1 MGRIDVYLRSIE
13 RFGAAGAV
21 LTSGQAVMLR
31 FPTGDRHATQVT
43 PHDQLVALIRECA
56 PPPALGQI
64 DANRPARFEIDSG
77 AMRYAISVAPRP
89 NAWQVVIEPAQAGS
103 GSQPMGVPT
112 PATGSGPK
120 GSPRVSQQMATT
132 LPPNPYG
139 GQPPLPPMGT
149 PTFGQRG
156 PGQSNS
162 AVQQMPQGG
171 QMDADEPQ
179 QESMFIERGQYDA
192 PTGTPKSSGSALLDL
207 LTSQARAANASD
219 LILTSG
225 SAAFMRVNG
234 QLTATNA
241 RSAIDGD
248 LLSRELGVVAP
259 PEVRSDW
266 IQKGTAMFTYGDGLG
281 RVRVTLTRDHRGPG
295 ASLRLLVGEPP
306 TLEELG
312 LAEVDHWLDD
322 RGLILIGGP
331 SGAGKTTTLA
341 AMVRGIGEHR
351 RRVVALEDPIEIVH
365 VSPWIS
371 QRAIR
376 EHVPNV
382 TAGVE
387 AAMREGV
394 DAIVIGSATT
404 PESAA
409 AVIEAAIGGHL
420 VITTVVSPTAEVA
433 ADRLIDRLPE
443 AARKG
448 ADQVINQ
455 MLLGRM
461 APVIGLD
468 GERTFEVV
476 LGPPRR

>member
-43 PHDQLVALIRECA
+43 PHDQLVALVRECA
-56 PPPALGQI
+56 PPPALDAI
-64 DANRPARFEIDSG
+64 DKNRPTRFEIDSN
-77 AMRYAISVAPRP
+77 AIRYAISVAPRP
-89 NAWQVVIEPAQAGS
+89 GAWQVAIEPAAQGTPS
-103 GSQPMGVPT
+103 SQMQVPT
-112 PATGSGPK
+112 PSMGSAPK
-120 GSPRVSQQMATT
+120 GTPRTSAQMAST
-132 LPPNPYG
+132 
-139 GQPPLPPMGT
+139 
-149 PTFGQRG
+149 
-156 PGQSNS
+156 
-162 AVQQMPQGG
+162 MP
-171 QMDADEPQ
+171 PQ
-179 QESMFIERGQYDA
+179 QRNNQSVAAVAPVAPQEQSDASEMYIERGQYDA

-219 LILTSG
+219 LILTAG

-259 PEVRSDW
+259 PEARSRWLD
-266 IQKGTAMFTYGDGLG
+266 KGTAMFTYGDGLG

-351 RRVVALEDPIEIVH
+351 RRVVALEQPIEIVH

-371 QRAIR
+371 QRAIG

-382 TAGVE
+382 REGVE

-394 DAIVIGSATT
+394 DAIVIGSAQT

-433 ADRLIDRLPE
+433 AERLIDRLP
-443 AARKG
+443 ADSRKG
-448 ADQVINQ
+448 AEQVIAQ

-461 APVIGLD
+461 APIIGLD

>member
-1 MGRIDVYLRSIE
+1 MSSTMSPQMRSN
-13 RFGAAGAV
+13 GSVSAV
-21 LTSGQAVMLR
+21 APV
-31 FPTGDRHATQVT
+31 P
-43 PHDQLVALIRECA
+43 A
-56 PPPALGQI
+56 PP
-64 DANRPARFEIDSG
+64 DDD
-77 AMRYAISVAPRP
+77 
-89 NAWQVVIEPAQAGS
+89 
-103 GSQPMGVPT
+103 
-112 PATGSGPK
+112 
-120 GSPRVSQQMATT
+120 QQNDM
-132 LPPNPYG
+132 Y
-139 GQPPLPPMGT
+139 
-149 PTFGQRG
+149 
-156 PGQSNS
+156 
-162 AVQQMPQGG
+162 
-171 QMDADEPQ
+171 
-179 QESMFIERGQYDA
+179 IERGQYDA

-219 LILTSG
+219 LILTAG

-259 PEVRSDW
+259 PEARSAWMD
-266 IQKGTAMFTYGDGLG
+266 KGTAMFTYGDGLG

-382 TAGVE
+382 TQGVE

-394 DAIVIGSATT
+394 DAIVIGSAQT

-433 ADRLIDRLPE
+433 AERLIDRLP
-443 AARKG
+443 ADSRKG
-448 ADQVINQ
+448 AEQVIAQ

-461 APVIGLD
+461 APIIGLD

>member
-43 PHDQLVALIRECA
+43 PHDQLVALIREVA
-56 PPPALGQI
+56 PPPALDQI
-64 DANRPARFEIDSG
+64 DKNRPARFEIDSG
-77 AMRYAISVAPRP
+77 AVRYAISVAPRP
-89 NAWQVVIEPAQAGS
+89 GAWQVTIEPALAGS
-103 GSQPMGVPT
+103 ASPSQVMQVAT
-112 PATGSGPK
+112 PAIGSAPK
-120 GSPRVSQQMATT
+120 SSPRPSAQMSSTM
-132 LPPNPYG
+132 PP
-139 GQPPLPPMGT
+139 QM
-149 PTFGQRG
+149 R
-156 PGQSNS
+156 SNGSVS
-162 AVQQMPQGG
+162 AVAPVPAAEEENDMY
-171 QMDADEPQ
+171 
-179 QESMFIERGQYDA
+179 IERGQYDA

-219 LILTSG
+219 LILTAG

-259 PEVRSDW
+259 PEARSAWMD
-266 IQKGTAMFTYGDGLG
+266 KGTAMFTYGDGLG

-371 QRAIR
+371 QRAIG

-382 TAGVE
+382 REGVE

-394 DAIVIGSATT
+394 DAIVIGSAQTA
-404 PESAA
+404 ESAA

-433 ADRLIDRLPE
+433 AERLIDRLP
-443 AARKG
+443 ADSRKG
-448 ADQVINQ
+448 AEQVIAQ

-461 APVIGLD
+461 APIIGLD